1 MAVMK
6 RLIGMDLIRVY
17 DEHPEKFLPMNKP
30 DNEVPPRNEYDETNI
45 GWYAG
50 LLDEKRPFFAECW
63 AVDGRTVL
71 TMFVSTLGIEDETP
85 EELEQRFLDRG
96 YYRKREG
103 ADRAPAVRTFAADGN
118 EFYSINVTVGV
129 DDEPAVIEGAY
140 ILSWN
145 VYNKYISSLRKDE

>member
-1 MAVMK
+1 MK
-6 RLIGMDLIRVY
+6 RLIGMDLIRAY
-17 DEHPEKFLPMNKP
+17 DKHPENFLPMNKP

-63 AVDGRTVL
+63 AVDGITVL
-71 TMFVSTLGIEDETP
+71 TMFVSTLGIENETP

-103 ADRAPAVRTFAADGN
+103 ADRAPAVRKFSADGN

-145 VYNKYISSLRKDE
+145 TYNKYISSLKHDE

>member
-1 MAVMK
+1 MAVMR
-6 RLIGMDLIRVY
+6 RLIGMDLIRAY

-50 LLDEKRPFFAECW
+50 LLDENRPFFAECW
-63 AVDGRTVL
+63 AVDGMTVL
-71 TMFVSTLGIEDETP
+71 TMFVSTLGIENETP
-85 EELEQRFLDRG
+85 EELEQRFLNRG

-103 ADRAPAVRTFAADGN
+103 TDRAPAVRTFAADGN

-129 DDEPAVIEGAY
+129 DDEPAVIEGAT

-145 VYNKYISSLRKDE
+145 VYNRYISSLRKD

>member
-1 MAVMK
+1 MT
-6 RLIGMDLIRVY
+6 RLIGMDLIRAY

-50 LLDEKRPFFAECW
+50 LLDENRPFFAECW
-63 AVDGRTVL
+63 AVDGMTVL
-71 TMFVSTLGIEDETP
+71 TMFVSTLGIENETP

-103 ADRAPAVRTFAADGN
+103 ADRAPAVRTFSADGN

-145 VYNKYISSLRKDE
+145 TYNKYISSLKHDE

>member
-1 MAVMK
+1 MK
-6 RLIGMDLIRVY
+6 RLIGMDLIRAY
-17 DEHPEKFLPMNKP
+17 DKHLENFLPMNKP
-30 DNEVPPRNEYDETNI
+30 ANEVPPRNEYDETNI

-63 AVDGRTVL
+63 AVDGITVL
-71 TMFVSTLGIEDETP
+71 TMFVSTLGIENETP

-96 YYRKREG
+96 YYRKKEG

-145 VYNKYISSLRKDE
+145 VYNKYISSLRKD

>member
-1 MAVMK
+1 MR
-6 RLIGMDLIRVY
+6 RLIGMDLIRAY

-63 AVDGRTVL
+63 AVDGMTVL
-71 TMFVSTLGIEDETP
+71 TMFVSTLGIENETP

-129 DDEPAVIEGAY
+129 DDEPAVIEGAS
-140 ILSWN
+140 IFSWN
-145 VYNKYISSLRKDE
+145 VYNKYISSLRKD